1 MPKKGLDAK
10 KIACAKQRVFL
21 GIKHGKGK
29 HARELAESTLA
40 PAYQGLQHHF
50 RICFGMKGNTLCAQF
65 ITQFA
70 VVVDLAVV
78 SEGVAATRRAHG
90 LVPCR
95 GKVKNGKARL
105 PQQQAKS
112 FLP

>member
-10 KIACAKQRVFL
+10 KVACAKQRVFL

-50 RICFGMKGNTLCAQF
+50 RICFGMKGHPLSSQF
-65 ITQFA
+65 LTQ
-70 VVVDLAVV
+70 LAVIVHLAIV
-78 SEGVAATRRAHG
+78 SDGVPP
-90 LVPCR
+90 V
-95 GKVKNGKARL
+95 
-105 PQQQAKS
+105 
-112 FLP
+112 